1 MKARGKG
8 TTALAGPPKRVRA
21 RAAQSGALVVEAK
34 RRELVRLT
42 SKRSELPVEQIPG
55 YYLG

>member
-1 MKARGKG
+1 VNAGGKG
-8 TTALAGPPKRVRA
+8 TALAVPKKRMRS
-21 RAAQSGALVVEAK
+21 RSSPSQALVVEAK

-42 SKRSELPVEQIPG
+42 SKRSGQPAEQIPG